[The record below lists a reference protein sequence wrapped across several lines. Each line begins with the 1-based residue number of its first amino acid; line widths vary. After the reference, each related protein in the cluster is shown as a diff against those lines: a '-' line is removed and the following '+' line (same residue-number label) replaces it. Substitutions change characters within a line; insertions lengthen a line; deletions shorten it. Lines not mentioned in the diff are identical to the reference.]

1 MNSGV
6 RDAHNLAWKL
16 AYVVTGRLGP
26 CLLDSY
32 EMERQDHARQMI
44 QLALR
49 MGRIM
54 APANVYSGW
63 LVQSAFRWLSVW
75 PRVRDYFAQMKYK
88 PQPKFKS
95 GFLIPEKRG
104 NRRARVGQLL
114 QQPRVTRADGS
125 RVLLDDLLGPGFALL
140 GHAAGIAQ
148 LVKLAGS
155 VSWPLGIQLIAVA
168 ATWDKTEIRDGVE
181 VVIDE
186 SGLLLQSLKE
196 YRGQALLIRP
206 DHYVAAA
213 PSLDDLDQAA
223 QSIERLFSSTRSHRR
238 TYRPYKRAVI

>member
-16 AYVVTGRLGP
+16 ACVVTGRLGRS
-26 CLLDSY
+26 LLESY
-32 EMERQDHARQMI
+32 EMERQDHVRQMI

-54 APANVYSGW
+54 APANVFSGW
-63 LVQSAFRWLSVW
+63 LVQSAFRWLGVW

-95 GFLIPEKRG
+95 GFLIPEKPG
-104 NRRARVGQLL
+104 KRRALVGQLL
-114 QQPRVTRADGS
+114 QQPRVTRADGC
-125 RVLLDDLLGPGFALL
+125 RVLLDDLLGSGFALL
-140 GHAAGIAQ
+140 CHAADIPQ
-148 LVKLAGS
+148 LVKLAGG
-155 VSWPLGIQLIAVA
+155 VSWPLGMRLIAVA
-168 ATWDKTEIRDGVE
+168 ATGDRAEMRDGVE

-186 SGLLLQSLKE
+186 SGRLLQSLEE
-196 YRGQALLIRP
+196 YDGQAVLIRP

-223 QSIERLFSSTRSHRR
+223 QNIERLFSTPWPHADDG
-238 TYRPYKRAVI
+238 RPGS